1 LEFSEVRID
10 LTIVTSTLDSSP
22 RTDRGRPYV
31 PLYPTG
37 DNTALFTISSIEGE
51 QNRFFIV
58 NVRGRTVIIDVSA
71 PVKEFDAFL
80 SKAQQPLNTKEE
92 AKCSG
97 PRGTLARCSGP
108 RGTLARCSG
117 KTINMWK
124 RGAQTLK
131 IHRGFIAPW

>member
-1 LEFSEVRID
+1 VKSGRKERKPSPAGPHSCPYSPECVETETSEGRID

-22 RTDRGRPYV
+22 RTDRGQPYV

-80 SKAQQPLNTKEE
+80 SKAQQPLNTKE
-92 AKCSG
+92 G
-97 PRGTLARCSGP
+97 ARCSGP

-117 KTINMWK
+117 K
-124 RGAQTLK
+124 Q
-131 IHRGFIAPW
+131 

>member
-1 LEFSEVRID
+1 M
-10 LTIVTSTLDSSP
+10 LDSSP
-22 RTDRGRPYV
+22 RTDRGHPYV

-80 SKAQQPLNTKEE
+80 SKAQQPLNTKE
-92 AKCSG
+92 G
-97 PRGTLARCSGP
+97 ARCSGP

-117 KTINMWK
+117 K
-124 RGAQTLK
+124 QK
-131 IHRGFIAPW
+131 ICGKEAPRPSKFIADSSPLGNKAA